1 MNTYFLMF
9 STSHPAHFQ
18 SFMAKHIS
26 QQSSSSKALVSFFC
40 VCVVAP
46 NFLVATKLSMML
58 FLEKA
63 LPSLTLSASVTVS
76 SNLQ

>member
-1 MNTYFLMF
+1 MF
-9 STSHPAHFQ
+9 SSSHSAHFQ

-26 QQSSSSKALVSFFC
+26 QEGSSSKAFVSLSFC
-40 VCVVAP
+40 VLAP
-46 NFLVATKLSMML
+46 NFLVATNLSMML

-76 SNLQ
+76 SNSQ